1 MSKFA
6 TKLAVKPKT
15 IKGISSAT
23 PDAVNLAG
31 GEAYALPFRE
41 KIASAV
47 LNCMLNNKYYE
58 TAEGGLESL
67 QALVEEGAKLGELQF
82 VAKAALYARQVYGL
96 RSVSHVLAGELGD
109 QARGEP
115 WKRPFY
121 SAVIMRPDDI
131 LETLAYWSARH
142 DGARHPNAM
151 LRGFA
156 EALVR
161 FDAYALAK
169 YKGAGKAV
177 SLVDAVNLC
186 HPKAPTG
193 HPIHDLITGK
203 LAAADTWEKAISGS
217 KGDAEVKASEWERL
231 LAEKKL
237 GYLACLRNLRN
248 IAEQAPKALEM
259 AMALITD
266 EQAVLKS
273 RVFPFQFRTAYDIG
287 KGLGSAEGRKIQK
300 AVARAADIALAN
312 VPKFEGKTLV
322 AVDGSGSMQ
331 GNSIQLASPFAA
343 ALVKGLEDCDYM
355 QFDTSA
361 QYVNLDTVGMGTFA
375 LAEAIEKSAHGGGTD
390 FNCIF
395 HQARAVY
402 RRVII
407 LSDMQG
413 WVQGSVQQTFAE
425 WARLTKKNTGVLPS
439 LYSFDLTGHGTS
451 QFPAEQVAL
460 LAGFSEKVFTLMG
473 LMEAN
478 KNAMIDAIEAQEFKA
493 VAKGFK
499 PKKIIE
505 VDEEETKDG
514 QVQ

>member
-1 MSKFA
+1 MGKFA
-6 TKLAVKPKT
+6 GKLAVKAKT
-15 IKGISSAT
+15 TKGISSAK
-23 PDAVNLAG
+23 PDAINLAG

-41 KIASAV
+41 KIATAV

-58 TAEGGLESL
+58 SAAGGLESL
-67 QALVEEGAKLGELQF
+67 QALVEEGAKLGELKF
-82 VAKAALYARQVYGL
+82 VAQAALYARQVYGL
-96 RSVSHVLAGELGD
+96 RSVSHVIAGELGD

-121 SAVIMRPDDI
+121 SAMVMRPDDI
-131 LETLAYWSARH
+131 LETLSYWNARH

-169 YKGAGKAV
+169 YKGDGKSV
-177 SLVDAVNLC
+177 NLLDAVNLC
-186 HPKAPTG
+186 HPRAPKE
-193 HPIHDLITGK
+193 HPIHELITGK
-203 LAAADTWEKAISGS
+203 LKSADTWEKAISGS
-217 KGDAEVKASEWERL
+217 KGDEATKASEWERL
-231 LAEKKL
+231 LSEKKL

-259 AMALITD
+259 ALALITD

-287 KGLGSAEGRKIQK
+287 KGMGSPEGRKIQK
-300 AVARAADIALAN
+300 AVARAADLALAN

-322 AVDGSGSMQ
+322 VVDGSGSMQ
-331 GNSIQLASPFAA
+331 DGSIQQASPFAA

-355 QFDTSA
+355 QFDTRA
-361 QYVNLDTVGMGTFA
+361 QYIALDTVGMGTFA
-375 LAEAIEKSAHGGGTD
+375 LAEKIEASAHGGGTD

-395 HQARAVY
+395 EEARAVY

-413 WVQGSVQQTFAE
+413 WVNGGVQATFGR
-425 WARLTKKNTGVLPS
+425 WAALTKKNTGKLPA

-460 LAGFSEKVFTLMG
+460 LAGFSEKIFTLMG
-473 LMEAN
+473 LLEAN
-478 KNAMIDAIEAQEFKA
+478 KNAMIDAIAAQEFKA

-499 PKKIIE
+499 PKKIVE
-505 VDEEETKDG
+505 VDEEERTDG
-514 QVQ
+514 